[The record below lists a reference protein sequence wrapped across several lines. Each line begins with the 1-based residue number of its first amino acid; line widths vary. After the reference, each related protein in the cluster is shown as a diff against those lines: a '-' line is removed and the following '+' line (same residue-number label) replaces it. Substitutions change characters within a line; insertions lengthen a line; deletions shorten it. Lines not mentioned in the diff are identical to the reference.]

1 MSHTT
6 TTQDVTLGYPR
17 VIRAS
22 HSPETEN
29 SVFSADHDVTPFKFG
44 PHNTGFAV
52 FDSRDAIPV
61 TNTDPIPS
69 FPEAIPRTPPQGAT
83 VCTVDFQPGSSSP
96 MHRTLSIDYCI
107 VVTGEILLRL
117 DSGAER
123 VVKAGEY
130 IIQEGANHQWF
141 NNSEH
146 VCRIFFVS
154 LAANPILSKEGQ
166 PLLPDL
172 FQKEKEL
179 GIESN

>member
-1 MSHTT
+1 MSQTT
-6 TTQDVTLGYPR
+6 NTQGVTLAYPR
-17 VIRAS
+17 LIRTS
-22 HSPETEN
+22 HSPDTE
-29 SVFSADHDVTPFKFG
+29 SSIFSADKDVTPFEFG
-44 PHNTGFAV
+44 PHKTGFAV

-61 TNTDPIPS
+61 TNTDPVSS
-69 FPEAIPRTPPQGAT
+69 FPEAIPRTPPQGAM
-83 VCTVDFQPGSSSP
+83 VCTVDFQSGSSSP

-107 VVTGEILLRL
+107 VVAGEILLRL
-117 DSGAER
+117 DSGEER
-123 VVKAGEY
+123 VVNAGEY

-141 NNSEH
+141 NNSDS